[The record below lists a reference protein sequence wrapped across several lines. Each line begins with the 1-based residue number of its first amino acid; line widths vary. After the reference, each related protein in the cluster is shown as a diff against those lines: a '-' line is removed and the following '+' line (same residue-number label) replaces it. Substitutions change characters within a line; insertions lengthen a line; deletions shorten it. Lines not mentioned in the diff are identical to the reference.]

1 MVAFYKRIQIMK
13 VKLIEYP
20 FGKVLNIN
28 QDVVWFIQTVEG
40 DNKAHTVMWD
50 ELNGRVVYIMD
61 KHAPSLQM
69 AAYTNSLDANIA
81 FNKIRKWFIE
91 QSKQHQI
98 KVLRE
103 VEIEMVK
110 NVSNQEN

>member
-1 MVAFYKRIQIMK
+1 MK

-20 FGKVLNIN
+20 FGKYLNID
-28 QDVVWFIQTVEG
+28 QDVVWFIQTVDE

-50 ELNGRVVYIMD
+50 EQNGYAVYIMD
-61 KHAPSLQM
+61 NHAPSLSM
-69 AAYTNSLDANIA
+69 AAYTNLLDANIA
-81 FNKIRKWFIE
+81 FDKIRNWFIE
-91 QSKQHQI
+91 QNKQHQI

>member
-1 MVAFYKRIQIMK
+1 MK

-20 FGKVLNIN
+20 FGKYLNIS
-28 QDVVWFIQTVEG
+28 QDVVWFIQTVE
-40 DNKAHTVMWD
+40 DDDKAHTVMWD
-50 ELNGRVVYIMD
+50 EPNGRVIYIMD
-61 KHAPSLQM
+61 HDTSALSS
-69 AAYTNSLDANIA
+69 AAYTNAIDANIA
-81 FNKIRKWFIE
+81 FDKIRKWFIE

-103 VEIEMVK
+103 VEIETVK

>member
-1 MVAFYKRIQIMK
+1 MK

-20 FGKVLNIN
+20 FGKNLDMD
-28 QDVVWFIQTVEG
+28 QEVVWFIQTEEE

-50 ELNGRVVYIMD
+50 EHNGRVVYIMD
-61 KHAPSLQM
+61 NHAPSLRW
-69 AAYTNSLDANIA
+69 AAYTNSLDAHIA
-81 FNKIRKWFIE
+81 FDKIRNWFIE
-91 QSKQHQI
+91 QNKQHQI

-110 NVSNQEN
+110 NVSN